1 MSQYWLGGISLL
13 LRVIELWKLE
23 LDLLEMKVLG
33 IRSLFVSIRYL
44 QILRKTVGTGST
56 WNEGLGSWV
65 AHCFCFDPLP
75 INITQDRTECRLYLE
90 WFLLFNIC
98 FAFSFCHLIFFPSLL
113 DWYWQIYYNT
123 KSQAGASSSSFLLP
137 NPQSQSST
145 CSLWSLVQGNLLVG
159 DNLSTKFSAFCGP
172 NIRQKWN
179 IPLNLRVFFF
189 GMTHWHTDTL
199 TDTRTELTTSGFRVK
214 LCFVRLNFVYFQNQL
229 LEDKN
234 KLKTKLE

>member
-1 MSQYWLGGISLL
+1 MFLL
-13 LRVIELWKLE
+13 QQLKNVTILVRRYFAPAKSIELWKLE

-33 IRSLFVSIRYL
+33 IRSLFVSILYLYL

-75 INITQDRTECRLYLE
+75 PNITQDRTECRLYFE
-90 WFLLFNIC
+90 RFLLFNIC
-98 FAFSFCHLIFFPSLL
+98 CAVSFCHLIFIPSLL
-113 DWYWQIYYNT
+113 DWYWYWQIYFNT

-145 CSLWSLVQGNLLVG
+145 CLLWSLVQGNLLVG
-159 DNLSTKFSAFCGP
+159 DNLSMKFSAFCGP

-179 IPLNLRVFFF
+179 IPPKVKVFFF
-189 GMTHWHTDTL
+189 GMTHTLTDTL
-199 TDTRTELTTSGFRVK
+199 THWHTDWHTDRF
-214 LCFVRLNFVYFQNQL
+214 
-229 LEDKN
+229 D
-234 KLKTKLE
+234 KLEILGKALLRPTGFI